1 MRKFNG
7 FSDGKPHLTRIPT
20 QFFHDLLP
28 LVDDLVELKV
38 TLFCMWAIQQKEGD
52 YKYLRYDELVGNQE
66 LLQGLQGIEA
76 DVEPLQ
82 ILDNGLDRA
91 VNRGTLLIAQI
102 VLYGENL
109 CYYVI
114 NSERGRLLIDQLHSG
129 DWRPVSKN
137 EVEILPARPTIFAMY
152 EENIGV
158 LSPMIVDALKDA
170 QAEYSVEWIEEAIK
184 IAVEANVRQW
194 RYIIKILESWKQKGR
209 SHEANQ
215 GYAEP
220 YERYITGEWADYIE
234 F

>member
-1 MRKFNG
+1 
-7 FSDGKPHLTRIPT
+7 
-20 QFFHDLLP
+20 
-28 LVDDLVELKV
+28 
-38 TLFCMWAIQQKEGD
+38 
-52 YKYLRYDELVGNQE
+52 
-66 LLQGLQGIEA
+66 
-76 DVEPLQ
+76 
-82 ILDNGLDRA
+82 
-91 VNRGTLLIAQI
+91 
-102 VLYGENL
+102 L

-194 RYIIKILESWKQKGR
+194 RYIIKILESRKQKGR

-215 GYAEP
+215 GHAEP